1 MRCVSGQ
8 REGKIAG
15 ERGSCKGGRAAVEE
29 SGARGGYRLRGH
41 NGFQSIELKM
51 MKDWGSRT
59 GSINITDQG

>member
-29 SGARGGYRLRGH
+29 SGARGGYRGRGERI
-41 NGFQSIELKM
+41 QRDRKM
-51 MKDWGSRT
+51 SGIRVHEVKFAK
-59 GSINITDQG
+59 NQL